1 MFQKITDFL
10 PKNFVV
16 IFSDL
21 YEGEG
26 KLDTNPIDITETLAA
41 KMDLNFSRVD
51 DNEISIQL
59 KNKNP
64 EYILSVIFKS
74 DYEIIYFSCD
84 MNLYVR
90 KEKYSA
96 ITDAIVKANERIWV
110 GHFDL
115 ISIDNRIVYSLTIP
129 FVSSFLADEGV
140 MESIMQL
147 VMDEC
152 DRFYHYFSIIIESK
166 EASDLPL
173 SNLFLETAG
182 EA

>member
-1 MFQKITDFL
+1 
-10 PKNFVV
+10 V
-16 IFSDL
+16 IVFGGL
-21 YEGEG
+21 GEGEE
-26 KLDTNPIDITETLAA
+26 KLGINPIDITETLAA
-41 KMDLNFSRVD
+41 KMDLNFSRID

-59 KNKNP
+59 KSKSP

-84 MNLYVR
+84 MNLHVR

-147 VMDEC
+147 ITDEC
-152 DRFYHYFSIIIESK
+152 DRFYYYFSMIIESK
-166 EASDLPL
+166 ESVDFHI
-173 SNLFLETAG
+173 SSLFLEPAG

>member
-1 MFQKITDFL
+1 M
-10 PKNFVV
+10 
-16 IFSDL
+16 
-21 YEGEG
+21 
-26 KLDTNPIDITETLAA
+26 DTNPIDITETLAT
-41 KMDLNFSRVD
+41 KMDLNFSRID
-51 DNEISIQL
+51 DNEISVQL
-59 KNKNP
+59 KSKNP

-84 MNLYVR
+84 MNLHVK
-90 KEKYSA
+90 KEKYVV

-115 ISIDNRIVYSLTIP
+115 ISFDNRIVYSLTIP

-147 VMDEC
+147 ITDEC
-152 DRFYHYFSIIIESK
+152 DRFYHYFSLILESK
-166 EASDLPL
+166 DSSDFPI
-173 SNLFLETAG
+173 SSLFLESAG